1 MAKSLYYN
9 DNIWVLRNMTTT
21 FVLSTTKL
29 NRISEAWFLVSN
41 LLILRPSWHWQMS
54 TNGEDENNF
63 DTIYLIGGL
72 SGKYYYLW
80 NFLLSFNLWIYRLMK
95 FVCMKL
101 KKIFKQKSDLGTKSS
116 KAEAPFFIFFSAKP
130 FGFKAQT
137 LMVVSIY
144 FYEKCLRQCFSVC
157 NNYFSSLCI
166 TGTLYI

>member
-9 DNIWVLRNMTTT
+9 DNIWVRRNMTTT

-95 FVCMKL
+95 FECMKL
-101 KKIFKQKSDLGTKSS
+101 NKFFFKNLTLVL
-116 KAEAPFFIFFSAKP
+116 KALKRKRLFS
-130 FGFKAQT
+130 
-137 LMVVSIY
+137 
-144 FYEKCLRQCFSVC
+144 FSLALNPLV
-157 NNYFSSLCI
+157 LKHKH
-166 TGTLYI
+166 LW